1 MSDRLYPLPLEDLTA
16 WIFDELDHSGSIF
29 GIPRAAF
36 FAPPTNGRLQTREY
50 GKLLNNPFG
59 VAAGPHSQMTQNII
73 VAWLCGARFIELK
86 TVQTLDE
93 LEISKPCIDMEDEGY
108 NVEWSQE
115 LRVKQSYHE
124 YVSAWVLIHALHR
137 RLGFEGDGPG
147 MIFNASVGYDLA
159 GIQKPNMRWF
169 LGKLLDGAQERD
181 ACIDVVARR
190 FPEVH
195 DVEIPK
201 VLSDNVTLSTMHGC
215 PPNEIEAISRH
226 LIEDWHFHTS
236 VKLNPTLLGPAHVR
250 SILAGLGYADVEVP
264 DEAFG
269 HDLVYDDAVPML
281 TRLLQLGSD
290 EVRAFGVKLSNTLE
304 VKNHRPVF
312 AEAEKMMYLSG
323 RPLHALT
330 VNLAAKLEAEFE
342 GRLPMSFAGG
352 ADAFNVA
359 SLLACRMRTVTVCSD
374 LLKSGGYL
382 RLLQYVDNTLA
393 AMDEVGATSLDD
405 FVVKSEQGGDAAKN
419 TGDLRRAA
427 ASNLATYAKATRD
440 DVMLTKGRVDT
451 FKSKT
456 ARTLGPFDCVE
467 APCTDEC
474 PIDQDVPAYM
484 RAVREGRYADAVAI
498 TREDNPLPTILG
510 RICDRKCQDT
520 CIRTHYDDPLAIR
533 DMKRFIMAQEL
544 TPLTPDR
551 KPGCKSTVGII
562 GAGPCGATVASELAS
577 AGYGCTIFEQ
587 FDKPGGMVSGTIPS
601 YRLPQAALDQDLS
614 VLERLGVEVRYGQ
627 KAGTDFTI
635 AELRDTFDYVVISTG
650 AQVGKRLRLE
660 GEDADGVVDAI
671 EFLRRVRDGESV
683 ELGKRIGVA
692 GAGDVAMDAARTAFR
707 LGDGEVKVIYRRT
720 IDQMPAD
727 PEEVAGLLEEG
738 IPVEELVAPKALIVE
753 DGKLRGVVC
762 QCMELGPAGADGR
775 RRPRPIE
782 GQEKTFELDTL
793 MLAVSQASILDFL
806 EATTPELIRRG
817 AVQADPTTMETSLPR
832 VFTGGDTAL
841 EGPSS
846 AVKAVA
852 DGKRIARSIRQQ
864 VEGLEEKTKTLEAPA
879 LHALIVRRGRRELRQ
894 HAPHLPVNDRKHF
907 EEVAGTLSA
916 EAAAKEA
923 ARCLDCDQVCSL
935 CVSVCPNLAFVTYL
949 GSPFATTLP
958 KLGIDGRSFV
968 TKPGSRFRV
977 DQTPQ
982 VAVLADFCNECGNC
996 ATFCPT
1002 SGRPYVDKPRLYFDR
1017 AEFEAQTD
1025 NAFMCLRPGGVPTMQ
1040 GRFAGQ
1046 THELT
1051 FTGDEV
1057 HYRTPALHA
1066 RFTREGLDLIEAKP
1080 IDGVAV
1086 GEPPSLEPAAV
1097 MFALLDGV
1105 TTSMPYWPMPAE
1117 GPRAE

>member
-29 GIPRAAF
+29 GIPQSAF
-36 FAPPTNGRLQTREY
+36 FQPPQSGPLQTREY
-50 GKLLNNPFG
+50 GKLLDNPFG

-115 LRVKQSYHE
+115 LRVQQSYQE
-124 YVSAWVLIHALHR
+124 YVAAWVLIHALHR
-137 RLGFEGDGPG
+137 RLGFESADPG

-159 GIQKPNMRWF
+159 GIKKPNMRWF
-169 LGKLLDGAQERD
+169 LGKLLDGEEERD
-181 ACIDVVARR
+181 ACVEVVARR
-190 FPEVH
+190 FPEVR
-195 DVEIPK
+195 DIDIPK

-215 PPNEIEAISRH
+215 PPNEIEAISKH
-226 LIEDWHFHTS
+226 LLTDWSFHTS
-236 VKLNPTLLGPAHVR
+236 VKLNPTLLGPANVR
-250 SILAGLGYADVEVP
+250 SILSGLGYGDVVVP

-281 TRLLQLGSD
+281 TRLLALGS
-290 EVRAFGVKLSNTLE
+290 EKSRTFGVKLSNTLE
-304 VKNHRPVF
+304 VENHRSVF
-312 AEAEKMMYLSG
+312 APTEKMMYLSG

-330 VNLAAKLEAEFE
+330 VNLAAKLEAQFE
-342 GRLPMSFAGG
+342 GGVPMSFAGG
-352 ADAFNVA
+352 ADAFNAA
-359 SLLACRMRTVTVCSD
+359 SLVAAGMRTVTVCSD

-382 RLLQYVDNTLA
+382 RMLQYLDNTRA
-393 AMDEVGATSLDD
+393 AMDDVGASNLDD
-405 FVVKSEQGGDAAKN
+405 FVVRSADGADA
-419 TGDLRRAA
+419 TQRSDERRAA
-427 ASNLATYAKATRD
+427 AAANLAAYAKAVRTD
-440 DVMLTKGRVDT
+440 ELLTKGRVDT

-456 ARTLGPFDCVE
+456 ERTLGPFDCVQ

-484 RAVREGRYADAVAI
+484 RAVREGRYADAVEI
-498 TREDNPLPTILG
+498 TRQDNPMPTILG

-533 DMKRFIMAQEL
+533 DMKRFIMEQEL
-544 TPLTPDR
+544 TPLSPKR
-551 KPGCKSTVGII
+551 KPSCNVSVAII
-562 GAGPCGATVASELAS
+562 GAGPCGASVASELATEGF
-577 AGYGCTIFEQ
+577 ACTIFEQ
-587 FDKPGGMVSGTIPS
+587 FEKPGGMVSGTIPS
-601 YRLPQAALDQDLS
+601 YRLPQHALDQDLD

-627 KAGTDFTI
+627 KAGRDFTVT
-635 AELRDTFDYVVISTG
+635 ELRDTFDYVVISTG

-660 GEDADGVVDAI
+660 GEEAEGVVDAI
-671 EFLRRVRDGESV
+671 EFLRRVRDGETV

-707 LGDGEVKVIYRRT
+707 LSDGEVTVIYRRT

-727 PEEVAGLLEEG
+727 PEEVEGLLEEG
-738 IPVEELVAPKALIVE
+738 IPVEELVSPKALIVE

-762 QCMELGPAGADGR
+762 QCMELGPVGADGR
-775 RRPRPIE
+775 RRPRPID

-793 MLAVSQASILDFL
+793 MLAVSQESVLDFID
-806 EATTPELIRRG
+806 TPELIVDG
-817 AVQADPTTMETSLPR
+817 AVHADPETLETSLPR

-852 DGKRIARSIRQQ
+852 DGKRIARTIREQ
-864 VEGLEEKTKTLEAPA
+864 VASSEEVDRTLDAPA
-879 LHALIVRRGRRELRQ
+879 LHDLIVRRGRRELRQ
-894 HAPHLPVNDRKHF
+894 HPPHLPVDDRKHF
-907 EEVAGTLSA
+907 QEVAGTLSA
-916 EAAAKEA
+916 EAAAQEA

-935 CVSVCPNLAFVTYL
+935 CVSVCPNLAFATYL
-949 GSPFATTLP
+949 GRPFATTLP
-958 KLGIDGRSFV
+958 KLEADGAAFV
-968 TKPGSRFRV
+968 AKPGAAFRV

-996 ATFCPT
+996 ETFCPT
-1002 SGRPYVDKPRLYFDR
+1002 AGRPYVDKPRLYFDR
-1017 AEFEAQTD
+1017 AEFEAQAD
-1025 NAFMCLRPGGVPTMQ
+1025 NAFMCLRRDGAPAMD

-1046 THELT
+1046 TCELT
-1051 FTGDEV
+1051 LDGDEV
-1057 HYRTPALHA
+1057 LFRTPALNA
-1066 RFTREGLDLIEAKP
+1066 RFSREGLDLIEAKP
-1080 IDGVAV
+1080 ANGVVA
-1086 GEPPSLEPAAV
+1086 GEPPSLEPAAI

-1105 TTSMPYWPMPAE
+1105 TTSMPYWPTPTAPAE
-1117 GPRAE
+1117 GN